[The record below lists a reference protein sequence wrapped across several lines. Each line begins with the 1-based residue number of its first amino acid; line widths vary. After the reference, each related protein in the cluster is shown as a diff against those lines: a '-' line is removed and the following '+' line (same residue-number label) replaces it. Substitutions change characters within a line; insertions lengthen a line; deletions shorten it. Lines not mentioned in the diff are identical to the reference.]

1 MRTKVAALCTLGLLA
16 VSAVHAEEWKL
27 AKDEDGIKVYLSEV
41 PGSRYKAYRGIT
53 TIKAD
58 IATLRALQEDVAGSC
73 AWIHECRE
81 QKLLK
86 LEGPQCWTY
95 TRFNTPWPVTP
106 RDSVLR
112 VTSQLG
118 ADGSVTRI
126 LEGVPDYLPE
136 AKGYVRVTQV
146 GGLWKLVPKGGG
158 GGRGDLSAAHRAG
171 RQRAIVAGEQFRR
184 RRALQYPEGHAQA
197 RGEAL
202 DRVEIK
208 KAAIG
213 SLFHFAAC
221 FSRGFPA
228 TRSHA
233 ARSRCTAG
241 ADGRSC
247 TGWRAFPSS
256 ARSSRR
262 YAPGRRSR

>member
-1 MRTKVAALCTLGLLA
+1 MRTKVVALCALGLLA

-86 LEGPQCWTY
+86 LEGSQSWTY

-106 RDSVLR
+106 RDSVLH

-146 GGLWKLVPKGGG
+146 EGLWKLVPKG
-158 GGRGDLSAAHRAG
+158 
-171 RQRAIVAGEQFRR
+171 AGEVEVTYQLHTEPGGSVPSWLANSFVVDAPFNTLKAMRE
-184 RRALQYPEGHAQA
+184 RAEK
-197 RGEAL
+197 R
-202 DRVEIK
+202 
-208 KAAIG
+208 
-213 SLFHFAAC
+213 
-221 FSRGFPA
+221 
-228 TRSHA
+228 
-233 ARSRCTAG
+233 
-241 ADGRSC
+241 
-247 TGWRAFPSS
+247 
-256 ARSSRR
+256 
-262 YAPGRRSR
+262 